1 MTRAIN
7 KMPTPEGIGAGQTA
21 TCRLPLGYTY
31 NRLLIRMAD
40 GVGDIAE
47 AAWGSNIG
55 EIRVM
60 VDGDAKIQIDAA
72 DLVSLNKYYGHTHDA
87 GVLPIFLSRHWMRT
101 ILGEDQT
108 GYDTAGGMSS
118 FTLEM
123 DLQPAI
129 TIGQLNVF
137 AEQSDPRDPITGQ
150 MKAWGAHYRLQK
162 YTHNQGV
169 VGEAQISDIVRGPYS
184 VMAIH
189 AKTASISTVEVLA
202 DGKKFYDTDTV
213 IRDQYNRMGGRV
225 PQTGFTHVDF
235 IPDNRL
241 SDAFPM
247 AVQDFR
253 LKANFTATGSVPMY
267 VESIQGAGMVAA

>member
-1 MTRAIN
+1 MTRALN

-40 GVGDIAE
+40 GVGDIVE
-47 AAWGSNIG
+47 AAWTTNIG
-55 EIRVM
+55 EVRVM
-60 VDGDAKIQIDAA
+60 VDGDAKIQIDAG
-72 DLVSLNKYYGHTHDA
+72 DLVDLNNYYGHVHDD
-87 GVLPIFLSRHWMRT
+87 GILPIFLTRHWMRT

-118 FTLEM
+118 FTLEI
-123 DLQPAI
+123 DLKSGI

-137 AEQSDPRDPITGQ
+137 AEVSDPKDSLTGAV
-150 MKAWGAHYRLQK
+150 KGFGAHYRLQK

-169 VGEAQISDIVRGPYS
+169 IGDAEISDIVRGPYS
-184 VMAIH
+184 VLAIH
-189 AKTASISTVEVLA
+189 AKSANVSTVEVLA
-202 DGKKFYDTDTV
+202 DGKKFYDTDLV
-213 IRDQYNRMGGRV
+213 VRNQYNRLGGRV
-225 PQTGFTHVDF
+225 PQAGFTHIDF

-253 LKANFTATGSVPMY
+253 LRMAFTATGSVPLY